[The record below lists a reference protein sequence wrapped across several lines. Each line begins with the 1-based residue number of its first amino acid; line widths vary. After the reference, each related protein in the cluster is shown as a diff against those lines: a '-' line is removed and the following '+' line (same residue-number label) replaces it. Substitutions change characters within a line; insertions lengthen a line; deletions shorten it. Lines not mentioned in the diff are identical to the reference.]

1 MGDIGRQDTRE
12 GGHAIQQGE
21 ARRGTMGDKGRQ
33 DLGKT
38 DAPSNKGKQEGV
50 QWETKG
56 DKTLK
61 KAGHTIQQRE
71 TRRGTGYNGRQRGD
85 KTFGKAD
92 TPSNTKADT
101 LRKHFIR
108 TPNSTL
114 FGGKRGKTCENPQA
128 SLSNSVYLDCTL
140 ERISGFKGDLKWRVQ
155 MASLNEREGT
165 KGNESISPSTLE
177 FLTVDLD
184 QIDPNCFEQTIFV
197 YILCM

>member
-1 MGDIGRQDTRE
+1 MGDKGETRRPSGRWTHHPTKGNKKAMGEKGRQEDHREGGHTIQQTETRRVTMGDIGRQDTRE

-21 ARRGTMGDKGRQ
+21 TRRGTMEDKGRQ

-38 DAPSNKGKQEGV
+38 DAPSNKGKQEGA

-61 KAGHTIQQRE
+61 
-71 TRRGTGYNGRQRGD
+71 N
-85 KTFGKAD
+85 AD
-92 TPSNTKADT
+92 TPSNKGKQDGETRPLGRRT
-101 LRKHFIR
+101 RHPTPRR

-140 ERISGFKGDLKWRVQ
+140 ERISGFSK
-155 MASLNEREGT
+155 ET
-165 KGNESISPSTLE
+165 
-177 FLTVDLD
+177 
-184 QIDPNCFEQTIFV
+184 
-197 YILCM
+197 